1 LAKKEK
7 NIAKKNNNGSKGLK
21 VYKVNGNAPKED
33 SKARRNKNIQTFLIV
48 LIIILAIAAI
58 FSAIQTFFP
67 NLLGKISL
75 AGELAATVNGKPIT
89 IQKLNAEYDRLPLQY
104 QYFVTKEAF
113 LTQLIDEVL
122 LTEEAA
128 KQKLSVSEKEV
139 DNSLGTFMKDNNLTQ
154 ENLTVILKQK
164 KITQQDLRDLIKS
177 QLLIDKLIE
186 QNVKSKVNVTSALAL
201 QYYNDNPDT
210 FKVPEQVTAR
220 HILIG
225 LVNRTN
231 DEAKKKAEEV
241 LVKLKED
248 KSNFCD
254 LVKQYSDDS
263 GSIDKCGEYT
273 FSRGQMVEEFEKTA
287 FEQGIGKLSL
297 VNTTFGYHIIW
308 TINKTP
314 EQLVLFKDVEDQINL
329 VLANQQEKQ
338 LYGDLIAKL
347 RANAKIINY
356 LEKKALENKTETKI
370 KEEPQQNASAATQ
383 TQVTIV
389 EPAEKEGAAEEEE
402 PLAEEEEISK
412 EQKELENETQKAVE
426 EVTEEKP
433 ATQPVQETKL
443 SFANCLAGQGAV
455 LYGAYWDSSTKKQ
468 KDYFGID
475 VTNINY
481 IECGVPDDFRAQAE
495 ICQEAG
501 IQAYPTWI
509 INSEKHMGIQE
520 LKQLATLTGC
530 DI

>member
-7 NIAKKNNNGSKGLK
+7 NIAKGNNNGSKGLK

-33 SKARRNKNIQTFLIV
+33 RKARRDKNIQTFLIV

-128 KQKLSVSEKEV
+128 KQKLGVSEKEV
-139 DNSLGTFMKDNNLTQ
+139 DDSLATFMKDNNVTQ
-154 ENLTVILKQK
+154 AQLDDILKQK
-164 KITQQDLRDLIKS
+164 KLTYQEFRGLIKN
-177 QLLIDKLIE
+177 QLLIDKLLE
-186 QNVKSKVNVTSALAL
+186 QNVKNKVNVTTALAL
-201 QYYNDNPDT
+201 QYYNDNPST
-210 FKVPEQVTAR
+210 FKVPEQVTAK

-231 DEAKKKAEEV
+231 DEAKKKAGEV
-241 LVKLKED
+241 LVLLKDD

-254 LVKQYSDDS
+254 LVNQYSDDA
-263 GSIDKCGEYT
+263 GSIDTCGEYT
-273 FSRGQMVEEFEKTA
+273 FPRGQMVEAFEKTA

-297 VNTTFGYHIIW
+297 VNTTYGYHILW
-308 TINKTP
+308 TINMTP
-314 EQLVLFKDVEDQINL
+314 EQLVLFRDVEDQINL
-329 VLANQQEKQ
+329 ILSNQQQKQ
-338 LYGDLIAKL
+338 FYSDLITGL

-356 LEKKALENKTETKI
+356 LELEIEENKTETKA
-370 KEEPQQNASAATQ
+370 EEETKQSESAATQ
-383 TQVTIV
+383 TQVTVI
-389 EPAEKEGAAEEEE
+389 EPAEKEGAAGEEE

-412 EQKELENETQKAVE
+412 EQEELANETQQAVE
-426 EVTEEKP
+426 EVVEETP
-433 ATQPVQETKL
+433 VVQPVQETKL

-481 IECGVPDDFRAQAE
+481 IECGVSDDFRAQAE

-509 INSEKHMGIQE
+509 IKNEKHMGIQE